1 MKTQKCLYTLSLVL
15 VVLLI
20 LSSCGPKRPADVRK
34 EVASDFEEATPFV
47 QLPEEI
53 EGTIVTGIGFS
64 EKRANLALAREAAI
78 TSAIADLAR
87 KVETKVE
94 AVWKRTMADWSEYK
108 SENVDEAMSV
118 EEMKNMVKNIVDTE
132 LHGPWLIQE
141 KIQKSTGRYWV
152 RILLS
157 SATIEKWLK
166 QRMNNQALLKKY
178 IIESQI
184 QKVQEDLQKDLDAV
198 KEREKQDMEKIK
210 SIISK

>member
-1 MKTQKCLYTLSLVL
+1 MSKKI
-15 VVLLI
+15 LI
-20 LSSCGPKRPADVRK
+20 LLFISVVVCFYSCGPKKMPDVRK
-34 EVASDFEEATPFV
+34 EVASDFEEVTPFV
-47 QLPEEI
+47 QLAEETTGEI
-53 EGTIVTGIGFS
+53 ITGIGFS
-64 EKRANLALAREAAI
+64 EKRNNLSLAREAAI

-108 SENVDEAMSV
+108 QDGVNEAMSV

-132 LHGPWLIQE
+132 LRGPWLIQE

-157 SATIEKWLK
+157 GATVEKWLK
-166 QRMNNQALLKKY
+166 QKMNTEALLKKY

-184 QKVQEDLQKDLDAV
+184 KKVQEDLQKDLDAV
-198 KEREKQDMEKIK
+198 KEREIKEIEKIK
-210 SIISK
+210 SITTK